1 MSSKKSMQAK
11 FDYLE
16 DLYSQMSSD
25 YYRLTQ
31 EYGEQTSEIEQLK
44 ALCLQHN
51 IPLPNN
57 IDIFI

>member
-1 MSSKKSMQAK
+1 VKEGSWA
-11 FDYLE
+11 DIHVE
-16 DLYSQMSSD
+16 
-25 YYRLTQ
+25 

-51 IPLPNN
+51 IPLPSN